1 MKNSTLSV
9 VFRNETYSEK
19 IDFYIPNNCPHCG
32 NIMSPSIITTYTDSK
47 KTDSGGTIVVLL
59 QCTFDNC
66 FKYYCLEYNY
76 HYTFQLGHLVDSEP
90 IKYSYMPPVKNN
102 LPTNIDKI
110 STSFS
115 AIYKQALTAEKI
127 GLNQISGIGYRKA
140 LEFLIKDYAIL
151 KFPTEKEDIEKN
163 FLGKVIAEKLSD
175 FPKIQKLAKA
185 ANWIGTDATHF
196 VQKYK
201 DSDLETMKLFIQSSA
216 QFIAADF
223 EADNAQ
229 NFIDSSIQA

>member
-9 VFRNETYSEK
+9 KFRNETYSKEL
-19 IDFYIPNNCPHCG
+19 DFYIPNNCPHCG
-32 NIMSPSIITTYTDSK
+32 NIMSPDLITTYTNNKASDSE
-47 KTDSGGTIVVLL
+47 GTIVVLL

-66 FKYYCLEYNY
+66 FKYYCLEYGY
-76 HYTFQLGHLVDSEP
+76 VCSFGTTYYVDPEP
-90 IKYSYMPPVKNN
+90 IKYSYLPPAKNN
-102 LPTNIDKI
+102 LPTNIDEI
-110 STSFS
+110 SPSFS
-115 AIYKQALTAEKI
+115 SIYKQALTAEKI

-151 KFPTEKEDIEKN
+151 KSPTEKEDIEQN

-185 ANWIGTDATHF
+185 ANWIGTDATHY

-201 DSDLETMKLFIQSSA
+201 DSDLESMKRFIQAST
-216 QFIAADF
+216 QFISADY

-229 NFIDSSIQA
+229 EFIDSSF